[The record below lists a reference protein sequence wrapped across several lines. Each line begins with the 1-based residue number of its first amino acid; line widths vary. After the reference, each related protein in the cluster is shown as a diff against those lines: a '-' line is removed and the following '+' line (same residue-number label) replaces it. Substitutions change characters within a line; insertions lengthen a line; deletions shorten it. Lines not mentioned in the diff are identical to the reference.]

1 MVLPHPQHPPLTH
14 KAASAFRSCRP
25 IAPAPTPATT
35 GSPHIDRVSLPRRHP
50 KLCKPQCMLRG
61 TLGFCSP
68 QLSSQDVLHNLQVG
82 DLLSRPLYLS
92 GSCGPLRFDDGCDLS
107 QRGHLIMQTLCCLPL
122 SNGFRSVGTG
132 SCGISCE
139 TFIAGFPCE
148 LPIPELC
155 TDTALSCLSC
165 CHCSLKLRCQLC
177 FAVLPHPGREIVKRL
192 CLGATAHHAELR
204 RSDTCAPHSRSRL
217 QTLVFATQVSDLQ
230 HELRSRPSERRF
242 ECSSRGARIDAAA
255 VHRRRRCVD
264 HRWTRVCSDTAK
276 GLHFQNRTGGSKTT
290 RAFKLH
296 PKWSLVISKGC
307 RMLPYGSISF
317 SYHHTPLLI
326 PMHTLSPPPSCP
338 PLEVKKHRQLH
349 GSVGKAI
356 WCVCAK
362 IPSQSPK
369 MVARPRDDHR
379 AVLRLTAEH
388 HSVSRARIPKRV
400 EAQQLQTRFVA
411 VERDDHGQHVRRE
424 LQVGGVVVP
433 REDGLIYI
441 NMCTTSSLDRAGN
454 EVAQVQTRRRTCG
467 SAWTRKCNP
476 FRKEYSLWK
485 SICSWRKTCRTTFAR
500 PGM

>member
-1 MVLPHPQHPPLTH
+1 MGDSPLAGGIRGTASTSLAAH
-14 KAASAFRSCRP
+14 FRLLRLAPGACWPDGLSTVRWTDVIPFLKQAGQAQGKHAEAASSSESLASPRHASLQAASAFRSCRP

-264 HRWTRVCSDTAK
+264 HRWTRVCSGTAAVAPEH
-276 GLHFQNRTGGSKTT
+276 LED
-290 RAFKLH
+290 AAY
-296 PKWSLVISKGC
+296 LVLDHSNEFE
-307 RMLPYGSISF
+307 P
-317 SYHHTPLLI
+317 
-326 PMHTLSPPPSCP
+326 
-338 PLEVKKHRQLH
+338 
-349 GSVGKAI
+349 A
-356 WCVCAK
+356 
-362 IPSQSPK
+362 
-369 MVARPRDDHR
+369 DD
-379 AVLRLTAEH
+379 V
-388 HSVSRARIPKRV
+388 
-400 EAQQLQTRFVA
+400 
-411 VERDDHGQHVRRE
+411 
-424 LQVGGVVVP
+424 
-433 REDGLIYI
+433 
-441 NMCTTSSLDRAGN
+441 
-454 EVAQVQTRRRTCG
+454 
-467 SAWTRKCNP
+467 
-476 FRKEYSLWK
+476 
-485 SICSWRKTCRTTFAR
+485 
-500 PGM
+500 